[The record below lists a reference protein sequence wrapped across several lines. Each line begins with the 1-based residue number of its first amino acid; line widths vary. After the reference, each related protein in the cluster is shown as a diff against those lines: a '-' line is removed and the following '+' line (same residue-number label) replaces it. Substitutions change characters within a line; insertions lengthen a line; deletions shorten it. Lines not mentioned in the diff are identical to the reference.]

1 MELDGE
7 FPRIQKCFYKPLF
20 VTFSIGNNIYVLRSS
35 FLMIS
40 CFPIMAS
47 KAKNEW
53 SHFVFDYQQQF
64 EDEKRSNFE
73 YF

>member
-1 MELDGE
+1 MSKNEMQLDG
-7 FPRIQKCFYKPLF
+7 
-20 VTFSIGNNIYVLRSS
+20 S
-35 FLMIS
+35 IS
-40 CFPIMAS
+40 CFPIIAS